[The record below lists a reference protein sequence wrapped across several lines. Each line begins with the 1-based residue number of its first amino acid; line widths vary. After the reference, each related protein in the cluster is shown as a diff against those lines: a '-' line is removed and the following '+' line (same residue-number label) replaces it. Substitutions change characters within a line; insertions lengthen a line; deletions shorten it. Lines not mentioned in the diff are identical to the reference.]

1 MAAVNALSVESGNS
15 FYEFVPLRSCYA
27 MGSVSKIKAIAIDSV
42 GMQKRECLYT
52 APFPLKD
59 AFFLTYAYPN

>member
-1 MAAVNALSVESGNS
+1 
-15 FYEFVPLRSCYA
+15 

-42 GMQKRECLYT
+42 DMQKRECLYT